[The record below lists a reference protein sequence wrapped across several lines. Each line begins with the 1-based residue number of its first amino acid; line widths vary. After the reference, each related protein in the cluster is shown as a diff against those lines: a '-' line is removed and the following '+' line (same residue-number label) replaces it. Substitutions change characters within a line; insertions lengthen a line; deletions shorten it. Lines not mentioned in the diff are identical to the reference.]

1 MSQFNKHWNRIRASD
16 KSLFFFSAGSLLF
29 LFLAMVMLLNLK
41 SFITTDW
48 KAISLFPDGN
58 VHFSVT
64 PYKIVT
70 IIIATLVC
78 AVAVML
84 YRRFQ
89 YNKVKQLFHRQ
100 KLAGMNQKRHR
111 AAESSRIYQP
121 AKKRK
126 SPISLNYITV
136 WNMDCCI
143 SVQKSH
149 WGNIKTSSCT
159 WKRNWKQACTVS
171 WYQKS

>member
-16 KSLFFFSAGSLLF
+16 KSLFFCFSAVSLLF
-29 LFLAMVMLLNLK
+29 LFLAMVKLLNLK
-41 SFITTDW
+41 TIITTDW

-64 PYKIVT
+64 PYRIVT

-89 YNKVKQLFHRQ
+89 YDKVKQLFHRL
-100 KLAGMNQKRHR
+100 KLARMNQKRHR
-111 AAESSRIYQP
+111 AADSSRIYQP

-126 SPISLNYITV
+126 SPISLNYIIV
-136 WNMDCCI
+136 GNMDCCI

-149 WGNIKTSSCT
+149 WGIS
-159 WKRNWKQACTVS
+159 RQAPAFGKEIGNRLVL
-171 WYQKS
+171 